1 MVRAW
6 FAEGVMKAWLGWFVG
21 AAALALAGAA
31 AAQAAPAVDPAIEAR
46 VEAIYP
52 KVVAWR
58 RDIHEHPELGNRE
71 VRTSKLVADHLKALG
86 LEVRTGV
93 AKTGVIGILRGGR
106 PGPVVALR
114 ADMDALPVAEQTGL
128 PFASKA
134 TAEYNGKTVPVMHAC
149 GHDSHTAML
158 MGTAEVLAGMKDQIP
173 GTVVFVFQPA
183 EEGVPVGEEGGA
195 ELMVKQGA
203 FDDIKPAAF
212 FGVHVV
218 PGRPGKIDF
227 RPGPA
232 MAGSTKIILSLKG
245 RQTHGAQPW
254 NGVDVVNLSASIVTS
269 LNEIAARQLDVT
281 DSPTVI
287 TIGSLQAGNR
297 DNIIPEKAEMLGTL
311 RTYTPE
317 RRKDVMERMS
327 KTVNAL
333 AQSYGATAELRWG
346 HSNPALIN
354 NPELAREMAPVLQA
368 AAGAAGVDP
377 QTKLQTASE
386 DFSFYD
392 QVAPILYWW
401 IEATPDFKDF
411 ASAPTNHSPF
421 FTIDESVMK
430 TGVRSEV
437 MVALAYLNGHAG
449 N

>member
-1 MVRAW
+1 MNQVI
-6 FAEGVMKAWLGWFVG
+6 LGASIAACALVFCT
-21 AAALALAGAA
+21 AAASE
-31 AAQAAPAVDPAIEAR
+31 PTDPALEAK
-46 VEAIYP
+46 VEAVYP

-71 VRTSKLVADHLKALG
+71 VRTSKLVADHLRKLG

-93 AKTGVIGILRGGR
+93 AKTGVIGVLRGGR
-106 PGPVVALR
+106 AGPVIAIR

-128 PFASKA
+128 PFASKV

-158 MGTAEVLAGMKDQIP
+158 MGTAEVLAGMKDRIS
-173 GTVVFVFQPA
+173 GTIVFIFQPA

-195 ELMVKQGA
+195 QQMVAEGA
-203 FDDIKPAAF
+203 FKELKPEAIL
-212 FGVHVV
+212 GVHVV
-218 PGRPGKIDF
+218 PGVVGKIDT

-232 MAGSTKIILSLKG
+232 MAGSTKLLLSLKG
-245 RQTHGAQPW
+245 KQTHGAQPW
-254 NGVDVVNLSASIVTS
+254 NGIDVVNLSASIVTS
-269 LNEIAARQLDVT
+269 LNEIAARTVDLT
-281 DSPTVI
+281 ESPSVV

-297 DNIIPEKAEMLGTL
+297 DNIIPETAEMLGTL

-317 RRKDVMERMS
+317 RRQDMMDRIDRM
-327 KTVNAL
+327 VADL
-333 AQSYGATAELRWG
+333 AHSYGATADLKWG

-354 NPELAREMAPVLQA
+354 TPALMREMEPVLRA
-368 AAGAAGVDP
+368 AAGGGFNP
-377 QTKLQTASE
+377 ETKLQTASE

-411 ASAPTNHSPF
+411 KSAPTNHSPF
-421 FTIDESVMK
+421 FTIDETVMK

-437 MVALAYLNGHAG
+437 MVALAYLDAHASK
-449 N
+449 